1 MHSVGLPSLQLPLI
15 EFINGFISASP
26 LLGGPLVETREM
38 GCELLG
44 ACLMTYRSLS
54 SARHAVEGF
63 AAIFCAPSVSLAAL
77 GGHAWSNILVVFSGL
92 KLICCFYIWL
102 SLN

>member
-1 MHSVGLPSLQLPLI
+1 MLTHVYTHTHTLLTSL
-15 EFINGFISASP
+15 
-26 LLGGPLVETREM
+26 
-38 GCELLG
+38 
-44 ACLMTYRSLS
+44 TYHSLS

-77 GGHAWSNILVVFSGL
+77 GGHTWSNILVVFSGL